1 MVYGNLAAASTAS
14 RGVVML
20 QRARNAYAGQKGVDP
35 AVLEDWRAREL
46 LSFSCTLARRL
57 ARGQI
62 LRWQLGRAEGPVLC
76 ERGVRISHP
85 SHIVA
90 GRRLNLEDG
99 CEIVGLSKQGIV
111 FGDRCTVGRLA
122 TIRPTN
128 VLLDEPGEGLRM
140 GDHSN
145 IGAYSFVGCSG
156 FIDIGSH
163 VMMGPRVTLLAESH
177 NYADTDQPIKA
188 QGVARSSIRIEDD
201 CWIGAGA
208 QVLPGVTIGRGSVVG
223 AGAVVSRDVPPYSIV
238 AGVPARV
245 LRSRLSRTEQVTS

>member
-1 MVYGNLAAASTAS
+1 MVEGCPPPGGLGRRVIAD
-14 RGVVML
+14 
-20 QRARNAYAGQKGVDP
+20 RARRAYASKKGIDP
-35 AVLEDWRAREL
+35 AELQDWGGPEM
-46 LSFSCTLARRL
+46 LSFSATLARRL
-57 ARGQI
+57 IRGRQ
-62 LRWQLGRAEGPVLC
+62 LRWRLGRADGPVLC

-85 SHIVA
+85 RHIFA

-99 CEIVGLSKQGIV
+99 CEIVGLSKRGIV

-145 IGAYSFVGCSG
+145 IGAYAFIGCSG
-156 FIDIGSH
+156 FIDIGSN

-177 NYADTDQPIKA
+177 NSASTERPIKE
-188 QGVARSSIRIEDD
+188 QGVTRSSIRIEDD
-201 CWIGAGA
+201 CWIGAGS
-208 QVLPGVTIGRGSVVG
+208 QVLPGVTVGRGSIIG
-223 AGAVVSRDVPPYSIV
+223 AGAVVSRDVPAYSVV

-245 LRSRLSRTEQVTS
+245 IRTRRAAEPLPS